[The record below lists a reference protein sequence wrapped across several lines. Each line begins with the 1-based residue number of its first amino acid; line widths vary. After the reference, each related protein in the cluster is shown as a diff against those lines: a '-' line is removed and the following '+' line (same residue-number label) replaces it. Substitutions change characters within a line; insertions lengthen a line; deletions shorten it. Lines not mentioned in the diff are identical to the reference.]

1 MGIGFYDAA
10 MNKFDLVL
18 SMQYDASQP
27 DLSGIDD
34 LTRWRHSFQ
43 AASELLFD
51 ATDGQHQLGRIYVC
65 NNSTGSH
72 IADAWLHDTGTGAE
86 ANGYAVLGTAGI
98 HMVFGETERF
108 RPFVIIHEFGHHV
121 YGLYDEY
128 LGSALGGAGAQCIG
142 DTDPDGSPAT
152 GCIMEAGWQRGT
164 QLNPSTLALE
174 PGNVTEFCAHT
185 THTTNNLQHTMH
197 GQSCWDTMKH
207 GNPSPEHFV
216 PGYPDLVLP
225 ADRPAA
231 GPAAA
236 AADDIDWILL
246 VEEQRFVLVL
256 DRSGSMSGDKLTEAK
271 FGASYWVDGALVG
284 DQLGIVSYADDASI
298 DHPLELVVPGMD
310 RTPLHDAIEAIEAD
324 GSTAIG
330 DGLRTG
336 LDLILAPGSL
346 AAAQVI
352 ALVTDGYH
360 NAGEHPGAVLPD
372 LKANAVRVY
381 PVGVGPSVE
390 VALLL
395 EIATETGG
403 EFYRIDP
410 ALDPGDQRFEIRNSL
425 IEIEGLAHEGGGI
438 VITIPGTTNPEL
450 REGEA
455 YIELG
460 SRRATFAL
468 SWKNPEDRLYLELES
483 PEGEYITLGS
493 IPSNVRPIYS
503 ERPYMGFHVDDPAP
517 GMWRLIVVPERVAEV
532 AEYRL
537 FAFSQN
543 PRIDGAIISPRRNYE
558 VGDVVPLQFQ
568 AYFGRPLTGLNVM
581 GTVLMPGGESVGIE
595 FDDSGDPKPGHGLPG
610 DGLYSALFEDTQ
622 QPGTYTVKVIA
633 ESDGVSASY
642 PRRREVGEGE
652 DGSGQESIPPFR
664 REFTITLAIGEQPI
678 LPEPAEPD
686 GRSPEE

>member
-10 MNKFDLVL
+10 TDKFDLVL
-18 SMQYDASQP
+18 SMQYDASQL

-34 LTRWRHSFQ
+34 LTRWRQSFQ

-51 ATDGQHQLGRIYVC
+51 ATDGQHQLGNIYVC
-65 NNSTGSH
+65 NNSTGAH
-72 IADAWLHDTGTGAE
+72 IADAWLHDTGEAAD

-128 LGSALGGAGAQCIG
+128 LGSALGGMGAQCIG

-152 GCIMEAGWQRGT
+152 GCIMEAGWQRGI
-164 QLNPSTLALE
+164 QIDPSTMALL
-174 PGNVTEFCAHT
+174 PGNVSEFCSDANHT
-185 THTTNNLQHTMH
+185 EDNLQEIKHH
-197 GQSCWDTMKH
+197 HSCWYIMKH
-207 GNPSPEHFV
+207 GNPDPELFV

-225 ADRPAA
+225 AGLPAA
-231 GPAAA
+231 GPLAG
-236 AADDIDWILL
+236 ADSIEWILL

-256 DRSGSMSGDKLTEAK
+256 DRSGSMRGDKLTESK
-271 FGASYWVDGALVG
+271 FGASFWVDSALVG
-284 DQLGIVSYADDASI
+284 DQLGIVSYADDASV
-298 DHPLELVVPGMD
+298 DHPLEPIVLGMD

-330 DGLRTG
+330 DGLRQG
-336 LDLILAPGSL
+336 MDLILAPGTR

-360 NAGEHPGAVLPD
+360 NTGEPPGAVLSE
-372 LKANAVRVY
+372 LKQNGVRVY
-381 PVGVGPSVE
+381 PVGIGPSVE
-390 VALLL
+390 VVLLL

-410 ALDPGDQRFEIRNSL
+410 ALDPEDQRFEIRNSL

-438 VITIPGTTNPEL
+438 VYTIPGTTNPEL

-455 YIELG
+455 YIEPG
-460 SRRATFAL
+460 SRMATFAL

-483 PEGEYITLGS
+483 PDGEYITLES
-493 IPSNVRPIYS
+493 LPDNVRPIYS
-503 ERPYMGFHVDDPAP
+503 ERPYMGFHVADPVP
-517 GMWRLIVVPERVAEV
+517 GTWRLIVVPERVAEV
-532 AEYRL
+532 AKYRL
-537 FAFSQN
+537 FAFSRN
-543 PRIDGAIISPRRNYE
+543 PRIDGGIISPRRHYE
-558 VGDVVPLQFQ
+558 VGEVVPLQFQ
-568 AYFGRPLTGLNVM
+568 AYFGRPLTGLNVS
-581 GTVLMPGGESVGIE
+581 GTVLMPGGESSSLR
-595 FDDSGDPKPGHGLPG
+595 FDDGEGKPGHGIPG
-610 DGLYSALFEDTQ
+610 DGLYAALLEDTQ

-642 PRRREVGEGE
+642 PKRREAGDVE
-652 DGSGQESIPPFR
+652 DSREQDAIPPFR
-664 REFTITLAIGEQPI
+664 REFTMTLAIGEQPI
-678 LPEPAEPD
+678 LPEPEEPD
-686 GRSPEE
+686 GRYPEE